1 MLLQLTNHI
10 YYCKPPSVKEILFAK
25 VELRNDA
32 DREEEKK
39 KKKVTEESQEKA
51 NTEFVYRKDIERC
64 IDMTMKFLLYNYV
77 G

>member
-25 VELRNDA
+25 VELRIDA

-51 NTEFVYRKDIERC
+51 NTERKDTERC